1 MKADSQVSIVIPNYN
16 GMAFMEACLRAV
28 LADAPEAEILVVD
41 NGSTDGSQDYIK
53 KKFPFCKLICLDQN
67 YGFCRAVNE
76 GFQAAESEYVIL
88 LNNDTEVKPD
98 FSRKLLDAI
107 RADQRRFSCQAC
119 MLQYQNPELTD
130 DAGDFFCG
138 LGWAFARGK
147 TGIGVSEEWQDL
159 FILRRGRDLPE
170 KPGFEAGRV

>member
-1 MKADSQVSIVIPNYN
+1 MSIVIPNYN
-16 GMAFMEACLRAV
+16 GISYLEGCLKSIQEQKNIH
-28 LADAPEAEILVVD
+28 PEVMVVD

-53 KKFPFCKLICLDQN
+53 KEFPFCKLICLDQN

-130 DAGDFFCG
+130 AY
-138 LGWAFARGK
+138 
-147 TGIGVSEEWQDL
+147 GIMQAPTLVLVKNGEISKFVNASNIKKYVDS
-159 FILRRGRDLPE
+159 RRH
-170 KPGFEAGRV
+170 

>member
-1 MKADSQVSIVIPNYN
+1 M
-16 GMAFMEACLRAV
+16 
-28 LADAPEAEILVVD
+28 VVD

-53 KKFPFCKLICLDQN
+53 KEFPFCKLICLDQN

-107 RADQRRFSCQAC
+107 GADQRRFSCQAC

-147 TGIGVSEEWQDL
+147 GKPASEYQKSGRI
-159 FILRRGRDLPE
+159 FYLRRCRDLPE
-170 KPGFEAGRV
+170 KPGFEAGRVLRGAFCLPGRSGYFLQGKACRLCELV